1 MKKMLLSS
9 LMLLNA
15 LWLGAQGIYNL
26 WGITTG
32 GGPDGFGVI
41 YKTDGAGNHYQVKH
55 HFGYTAPGSQP
66 QFCQLADYQNKF
78 YGMTRSAGPLSGGN
92 IFEWDPVTN
101 LLTSKIDFT
110 GPNGNH
116 PYGSLILLNNKF
128 YGMTA
133 EGGSNNAGV
142 IFEWDPASNVFT
154 KKIDLA
160 DSSGAHPQGDLLYY
174 NGNFYGSTPEGGAYD
189 VGVLFKWNP
198 ATNVYQKILDFDREN
213 GETPN
218 STMLLLEGQIYGVSG
233 GAIFQLDPATDQFT
247 KRFVFTY
254 YETGEAPVGNIIADR
269 GKIYGFHNDPYV
281 NDEGSTTNRQGIF
294 EWNPA
299 TGVFVKRGYTD
310 INSIYGWRANLVKAA
325 NKLYG
330 ALDGFG
336 DSPGSLFEWDAAT
349 DSIKKLF
356 DFSLYD
362 YSGVHPTNP
371 LSFKNGILYGMT
383 AGGGAYGLEEEGSGL
398 GVIYQW
404 DIASG
409 TYTKRLDLAGTMSN
423 SGIAGLSYYKGK
435 LYGRTGSS
443 TGGGS
448 IFEFDPQTNTYS
460 DKTGFADGGYSYNP
474 VGSMVLFQDKLYGV
488 CRGGGARGYGGE
500 IFEYNPVS
508 NVYSGKHYFLWPSPY
523 GFFPNGNL
531 TVYNNLLYGS
541 TSDGGYIDGGYSRT
555 GVFFSLDP
563 VSSNYQVIPGMQPP
577 DVSIPSTSLTL
588 FNNKLYGGS
597 SSGGAYSQG
606 LLFEWNPVDNSYTK
620 KIDLTAAGGTAPAD
634 MTLFKNKLYGAA
646 RSGGAANA
654 GALFEWDPVASVYT
668 KKIDFNGANGSV
680 PNGAMVLN
688 NGKLYGT
695 TLYGGD
701 AGAGI
706 LFEWDP
712 ATNQYSKK
720 KDFGAADGSLPSGP
734 LTLAPA
740 PVAAG
745 KAAVC
750 TILPAVNIN
759 TSNNQQW
766 VPITDEAGNA
776 VAEINANGNNLG
788 AVTATLYI
796 NSGTLRQTAR
806 HQPYLDRNIS
816 LTAAVQPVKPVSIR
830 LYITTAEY
838 NRLKAAANQ
847 YAAGSIKD
855 SSGLIIYRAAGNCA
869 ASVAALTQANATR
882 AAAWENDL
890 VLSATVNE
898 LGGFFIAGKA
908 VCSAPL
914 ISKIIAN
921 PAMLWPP
928 DHKLKNV
935 KLQYSITAACAP
947 VSVWLT
953 VSSNEKSCGQ
963 ADWVIKNDHLL
974 QLRAERAG
982 NGKGRVYTITVH
994 AKDAAGNTS
1003 IQCVTVTVPHSFGCT
1018 RSKEATG
1025 SDDIV
1030 DQELSCRVLPNPSSN
1045 YFNLQVQGGSG
1056 KNIELSLS
1064 DINGRVI
1071 NKWTTTS
1078 SNTRFGDQLLPG
1090 IYLLRV
1096 TQGEQQVPLK
1106 LVKQ

>member
-41 YKTDGAGNHYQVKH
+41 YKTDGSGNNFQVKH
-55 HFGYTAPGSQP
+55 NFRLTGAGAYPRYT
-66 QFCQLADYQNKF
+66 QLVDYNNKF
-78 YGMTRSAGPLSGGN
+78 YGMTSGGGLYAGI

-101 LLTSKIDFT
+101 ISIGKVNF
-110 GPNGNH
+110 NGLNGKY
-116 PYGSLILLNNKF
+116 PYGSLTLVNDKF
-128 YGMTA
+128 YGMT
-133 EGGSNNAGV
+133 EGGGVNDAGV
-142 IFEWDPASNVFT
+142 IFEWDPLTNVFT
-154 KKIDLA
+154 KKIDL
-160 DSSGAHPQGDLLYY
+160 SESNGSHPQGDLLYY
-174 NGNFYGSTPEGGAYD
+174 NGSFYGSTPEGGNFGM
-189 VGVLFKWNP
+189 GVLFKWNL
-198 ATNVYQKILDFDREN
+198 ATNTFQKILDFDGEN
-213 GETPN
+213 GDLPGGK
-218 STMLLLEGQIYGVSG
+218 MLLLNNKIYGVTG
-233 GAIFQLDPATDQFT
+233 AEMGAIFEVDPATDTYSRKFQFT
-247 KRFVFTY
+247 L
-254 YETGEAPVGNIIADR
+254 YETGATPRGNIIEAN
-269 GKIYGFHNDPYV
+269 GKIYGFHNSAYV
-281 NDEGSTTNRQGIF
+281 NDEGSTTNRTAIF
-294 EWNPA
+294 EWDPVSGDFADNVFFNGDDLWFVNL
-299 TGVFVKRGYTD
+299 TKIENKFYGVVD
-310 INSIYGWRANLVKAA
+310 IRFNDW
-325 NKLYG
+325 
-330 ALDGFG
+330 GF
-336 DSPGSLFEWDAAT
+336 LFEWDPAT
-349 DSIKKLF
+349 NTSKKLF
-356 DFSLYD
+356 EFSRYNAI
-362 YSGVHPTNP
+362 GGHPLGALT
-371 LSFKNGILYGMT
+371 FKNGILYGMT
-383 AGGGAYGLEEEGSGL
+383 SAGGAYGWDNEDDEGY

-404 DIASG
+404 DIAAN
-409 TYTKRLDLAGTMSN
+409 TYTKRLDFRGGGDGSN
-423 SGIAGLSYYKGK
+423 GIAGLTYYNGK
-435 LYGRTGSS
+435 LYGRTRNYV
-443 TGGGS
+443 GGF
-448 IFEFDPQTNTYS
+448 IFEYDVLTNQFQEKIS
-460 DKTGFADGGYSYNP
+460 AQGGYSTSP
-474 VGSMVLFQDKLYGV
+474 VGNMVLFQDKLYGV

-500 IFEYNPVS
+500 IFEYDPVS

-563 VSSNYQVIPGMQPP
+563 VSGNYQVIPGMQPP

-597 SSGGAYSQG
+597 SSGGAYAQG

-646 RSGGAANA
+646 GSGGVTNA
-654 GALFEWDPVASVYT
+654 GALFAWDPVANLYT

-680 PNGAMVLN
+680 PTGAMVIN

-695 TLYGGD
+695 TFYGGD
-701 AGAGI
+701 AGAGV
-706 LFEWDP
+706 LFEWNP
-712 ATNQYSKK
+712 ITNQYSKK
-720 KDFGAADGSLPSGP
+720 KDLGGADGSVPSGP

-745 KAAVC
+745 TAAVC
-750 TILPAVNIN
+750 TVLPAVKIN

-796 NSGTLRQTAR
+796 NSGNLRQTAR

-882 AAAWENDL
+882 SAAWENDL

-1003 IQCVTVTVPHSFGCT
+1003 IQCVTVTVPHSIACT

-1025 SDDIV
+1025 SDDIA
-1030 DQELSCRVLPNPSSN
+1030 DQELSCQVLPNPSSN

-1071 NKWTTTS
+1071 NKWTTNS

-1096 TQGEQQVPLK
+1096 TQGEQQVLLK